1 MSVEIFGLI
10 LTGGQSSRMGSDK
23 AQITYGLRPQWQE
36 SGDLLRPFCREVYW
50 SCTEEQKNRWQL
62 GALGLVDAIP
72 GHGPASGL
80 HAAFTLSNQVAWIVI
95 GCDYPLLQPI
105 DIQSLIDARAL
116 GVDALVFFNERENE
130 IEPMIALWEPQAQR
144 NFLEAFAKGND
155 SPRRILRASKLK
167 MIAPRSSEILTNQ
180 NTRRL

>member
-1 MSVEIFGLI
+1 M
-10 LTGGQSSRMGSDK
+10 
-23 AQITYGLRPQWQE
+23 
-36 SGDLLRPFCREVYW
+36 
-50 SCTEEQKNRWQL
+50 
-62 GALGLVDAIP
+62 
-72 GHGPASGL
+72 
-80 HAAFTLSNQVAWIVI
+80 I
-95 GCDYPLLQPI
+95 GCDYPLLQAI